1 MEVVPFQEQQ
11 DPDLR
16 LGEGRS
22 RTSSDKA
29 QLFELKIWL
38 PGQGA
43 MRDLVRAESLQQAI
57 EFAQNRYPNCKVE
70 VPTTAAK
77 KPKLARAKNGP
88 REAARRRLKLVE
100 KKNESADC

>member
-1 MEVVPFQEQQ
+1 MEVVPFQNQQ
-11 DPDLR
+11 DPELR

-22 RTSSDKA
+22 RTSAEKA

-57 EFAQNRYPNCKVE
+57 TFATNRYPNCKVE
-70 VPTTAAK
+70 VPETAAK
-77 KPKLARAKNGP
+77 KPRLVRSKRGP
-88 REAARRRLKLVE
+88 KETARRNLKLVE
-100 KKNESADC
+100 AKRAES